1 MANLLFALLIVLLLG
16 GYFAFKGGS
25 GPSETGYNQSPEQVP
40 GLVEQKK
47 AAQQAADQMQQAL
60 QQSSEQTDRT
70 LKSINGQR

>member
-25 GPSETGYNQSPEQVP
+25 GPSETGYDQSPEQIH

-60 QQSSEQTDRT
+60 QQSSEQTDRA